1 MGAKDDYA
9 RAVIAEG
16 KRRGITPRGIQIGLA
31 TVDVESDFYMWANKK
46 VPESLALPYD
56 RIGSDGFSVGL
67 FQQQIVRG
75 ANGWWWGDCATC
87 MNPTLSAGL
96 FFDRLAKLP
105 YNDPGRSPGSFAQ
118 QIQQSAFP
126 DRYDQR
132 FAAAVDLY
140 NRLEGGV
147 VVDRPDFN
155 EYAVWSP
162 NSQSRSGAKIDL
174 FLFHTEEGNSN
185 ADQLANGI
193 LSDPAP
199 GGNPANAV
207 SYHYTISMDAKDKG
221 VTVCDVV
228 DTDEASWSVGNANN
242 RSINLCFAGS
252 KAAWTRQQWLD
263 NAGKAIDVAA
273 YLAVQDCKKYG
284 IPIKVVAPPYNS
296 GAPGISDH
304 NYVTVVL
311 KWGSHT
317 DVGPNFPWDVF
328 TAAVNKYAGTG
339 TVVTPGDPKPVE
351 PTLADIY
358 AYVRDIKA
366 QLTGSPELGQYP
378 GFKQLGDKT
387 LIDAVA
393 SLMGGK

>member
-1 MGAKDDYA
+1 MSAKDDYA

-31 TVDVESDFYMWANKK
+31 TVDVETGFVMYANSK
-46 VPESLALPYD
+46 VPESLTIPHD
-56 RIGSDGFSVGL
+56 RVGSDGFSVGL

-75 ANGWWWGDCATC
+75 ANGQWWWGDCATC

-126 DRYDQR
+126 DRYDQH

-140 NRLEGGV
+140 NRLEGDV

-162 NSQSRSGAKIDL
+162 NSQSRNGAKIDL
-174 FLFHTEEGNSN
+174 FLLHTEEGNSN

-207 SYHYTISMDAKDKG
+207 SYHYTISMDPNDKG

-263 NAGKAIDVAA
+263 NAGKAIDIAA

-284 IPIKVVAPPYNS
+284 ISINVAPPPYNT
-296 GAPGISDH
+296 GTPGISDH
-304 NYVTVVL
+304 NYVTTVL

-328 TAAVNKYAGTG
+328 TAAVNKYADTG
-339 TVVTPGDPKPVE
+339 TVATPINPPAFTYPSTDVMIRE
-351 PTLADIY
+351 IWE
-358 AYVRDIKA
+358 
-366 QLTGSPELGQYP
+366 QLRGPQAKGWS
-378 GFKQLGDKT
+378 QLGGKS
-387 LIDAVA
+387 LVDAVA
-393 SLMGGK
+393 SLTGGK